1 MAGERAGSEGKL
13 PAVTRVRIHDQI
25 SAQINRMITEGY
37 FKPGDRLPAEREL
50 AERFKVSRN
59 SVRDALR
66 TLEARGLLEI
76 HQGGGTYVSE
86 TRARELYR
94 GMLEALVVQKEKT
107 RSILQVRLI
116 LEPGIA
122 FYAAQNATP
131 EALQVLEEALNR
143 HAAKAETGD
152 AGVEEDSLFHNQIAQ
167 MTGNPYLVW
176 LLQLLDEDFGDTRDI
191 LLKYQG
197 SSAREGHRKILQ
209 ALKEGD
215 PEGAKEAAEAHLR
228 EVLEAYELFETE
240 RGE

>member
-1 MAGERAGSEGKL
+1 M
-13 PAVTRVRIHDQI
+13 
-25 SAQINRMITEGY
+25 
-37 FKPGDRLPAEREL
+37 
-50 AERFKVSRN
+50 
-59 SVRDALR
+59 R
-66 TLEARGLLEI
+66 TIEARGLLEI

-86 TRARELYR
+86 TRTSELYR

-116 LEPGIA
+116 LESGIA
-122 FYAAQNATP
+122 FNAAQNATP
-131 EALQVLEEALNR
+131 EALQVLEEVLSR
-143 HAAKAETGD
+143 HEAKAEMGD

>member
-76 HQGGGTYVSE
+76 HQGGGTYVSD
-86 TRARELYR
+86 TRASELYR

-122 FYAAQNATP
+122 FCAAQNAAP
-131 EALQVLEEALNR
+131 EALQMLEEALNR
-143 HAAKAETGD
+143 HAAKAEMGD

-215 PEGAKEAAEAHLR
+215 SEGAKEAAEAHLR